1 MSFYTDNRPR
11 LIEQNLY
18 QKIIRKQISTIVEKK
33 KPFLNYDKIGNMM
46 GGYLKRNWSFILIIL
61 IFIFMLIYRYNI
73 IKKDLE
79 IKKAKKQY
87 LDQIILDNYKKEK
100 EKQQMEDNN
109 QIFYTMPQLQQQQQQ
124 QQRQQKEEIE
134 NEEIIKETFEENLTF
149 DDLFTSKLDKKYE
162 PFYGNSSFAPF

>member
-11 LIEQNLY
+11 LIEHNLY
-18 QKIIRKQISTIVEKK
+18 QKIIRKQISNTVIEEK
-33 KPFLNYDKIGNMM
+33 KPFFNYEKIGNMM

-61 IFIFMLIYRYNI
+61 IFVFMLIYRYNI

-79 IKKAKKQY
+79 IKKAKKKY
-87 LDQIILDNYKKEK
+87 LDQIILENYKKEK
-100 EKQQMEDNN
+100 EKQELEEFNNN
-109 QIFYTMPQLQQQQQQ
+109 QIYMQQQHQPPP
-124 QQRQQKEEIE
+124 QQKEEIE

-149 DDLFTSKLDKKYE
+149 DDLFASKLDKKYE